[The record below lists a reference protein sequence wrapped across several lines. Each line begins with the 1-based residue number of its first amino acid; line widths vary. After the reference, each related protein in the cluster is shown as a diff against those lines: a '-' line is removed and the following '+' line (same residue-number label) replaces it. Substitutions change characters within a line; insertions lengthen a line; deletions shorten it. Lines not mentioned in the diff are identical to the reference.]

1 MPHATQER
9 APMKPFAFA
18 IALAALAGPASAAS
32 PDAPALVELFT
43 SQGCSSC
50 PPADAYMAELARR
63 DDVVALSFHVDYW
76 DRLGW
81 PDTLGSPA
89 NTQRQRDYARQRGDG
104 QVYTPQMVVSGDDH
118 AVGSLKGDVSRLIS
132 ASDPSVDVD
141 CSARNGRLRIALGQG
156 DGRPGHVW
164 LAVFDVSSA
173 VPIARGE
180 NTGRTITYTHSVRKL
195 VSIAQWD
202 GKARTIEAA
211 MPALG
216 KGQGAAVFVEAR
228 DGRILGA
235 DYAKR

>member
-1 MPHATQER
+1 
-9 APMKPFAFA
+9 MKSFAA
-18 IALAALAGPASAAS
+18 AAAVLAALAGPASAAGA
-32 PDAPALVELFT
+32 DAPALVELFT

-81 PDTLGSPA
+81 PDTLASPA
-89 NTQRQRDYARQRGDG
+89 NTERQRDHARRRGDG
-104 QVYTPQMVVSGDDH
+104 QVYTPQIVVSGGGH
-118 AVGSLKGDVSRLIS
+118 AVGSLKGDVARLI
-132 ASDPSVDVD
+132 ASSRPSVDVD
-141 CSARNGRLRIALGQG
+141 GSAKGGKLRVALGRG
-156 DGRPGHVW
+156 DGRPADVW
-164 LAVFDVSSA
+164 LAVFDVSSQ

-195 VSIAQWD
+195 VPIAQWD

-216 KGQGAAVFVEAR
+216 NGQGAAVFVEAR
-228 DGRILGA
+228 DGRVLGA
-235 DYAKR
+235 DYVGR